1 MKKLLI
7 ITFLIIYSCSS
18 SDDGYVTPSVVVQ
31 PPVDTTEPV
40 TVQYT
45 LTVTS
50 GLGGSVSS
58 TGGTYDEGTSVTIT
72 ASANFGFNFL
82 LVLFEGRHYS

>member
-31 PPVDTTEPV
+31 PPLDTTEPV
-40 TVQYT
+40 TVQHINCNFR
-45 LTVTS
+45 
-50 GLGGSVSS
+50 LGWFSVINW
-58 TGGTYDEGTSVTIT
+58 GYI
-72 ASANFGFNFL
+72 
-82 LVLFEGRHYS
+82 